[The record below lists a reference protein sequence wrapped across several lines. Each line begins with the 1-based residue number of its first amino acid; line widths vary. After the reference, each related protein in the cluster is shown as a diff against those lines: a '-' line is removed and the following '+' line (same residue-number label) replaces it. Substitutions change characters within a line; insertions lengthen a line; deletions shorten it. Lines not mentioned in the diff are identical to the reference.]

1 MTSSAILALGLLLGF
16 AIAALWRRQAAP
28 RMDFVEA
35 GIERLRASQEQLRQ
49 EVQQGRETSLLRLG
63 EVTQGIRLQLG
74 QAQRALAE
82 VHALEQGRGTLLR
95 QSSESLRRLEA
106 ILGDSSARGA
116 AGENV
121 LARALGQLPPDMLE
135 LNAPFGSRVVEY
147 ALRLPG
153 GRLLPIDS
161 KWPSV
166 AALARLALTDD
177 EAERR
182 KLCEQ
187 IRTELRSR
195 AREMAR
201 YLDGERTLS
210 LAVLA
215 VPDAVYAAA
224 PEARAE
230 GWRDGV
236 LIAPYSQTL
245 PLVLTVYRLALRFG
259 ASLDTERVG
268 ERLQRLTRALEQ
280 LDDEVEGRL
289 SRALVQTENSRQALR
304 QQLAEARS
312 VAEALKRSVEVE
324 EPAATGSFV
333 E

>member
-1 MTSSAILALGLLLGF
+1 
-16 AIAALWRRQAAP
+16 
-28 RMDFVEA
+28 
-35 GIERLRASQEQLRQ
+35 
-49 EVQQGRETSLLRLG
+49 
-63 EVTQGIRLQLG
+63 VT
-74 QAQRALAE
+74 E
-82 VHALEQGRGTLLR
+82 
-95 QSSESLRRLEA
+95 
-106 ILGDSSARGA
+106 
-116 AGENV
+116 
-121 LARALGQLPPDMLE
+121 
-135 LNAPFGSRVVEY
+135 
-147 ALRLPG
+147 
-153 GRLLPIDS
+153 
-161 KWPSV
+161 
-166 AALARLALTDD
+166 D

-182 KLCEQ
+182 KLGEQ
-187 IRTELRSR
+187 VRAELRAR
-195 AREMAR
+195 VREMAR

-259 ASLDTERVG
+259 AHLDTERAG

-304 QQLAEARS
+304 QQLAEARA

-324 EPAATGSFV
+324 APAATGSFV